1 VPRFSP
7 RTKTRPVPKLEP
19 RIAGITAL
27 IVVVLCAAAVR
38 LYYLQVIKHHEL
50 AELADRNRIRI
61 ERLPALRG
69 LVYDDRHRPLVDTR
83 PSFDAVMVP
92 EDSPNLSQTI
102 ERLEKLLG
110 EDSVAKKLEDADDE
124 GRPDFQPITVEERLD
139 WQQVVTLETHQLDLP
154 GVSLQVNPRRH
165 YIYGSLAAHLL
176 GYVGEVTAKDLA
188 RLPDYRMG
196 DEIGKFGLERSWE
209 NTLRGDNGGEEIEVD
224 AVGRRLRLLRE
235 IPEKP
240 GDSIVMTIDL
250 DLQQAAEQAIGDRAG
265 ALVAIDPNTGYILAI
280 ASHPTFDPNTF
291 AGGITPAQWRVL
303 ITDPSHPLED
313 RATQGMYPP
322 GSTFKIVDS
331 IAALEDRAITPSTTF
346 YCPGGLYFGGREY
359 RCWRKQGHGTLSI
372 HRAIVESC
380 DVFFYNVGEKLG
392 VDRIAAW
399 AHALGFGR
407 KTGIGLDNEKQG
419 IIPSSEWKRRRY
431 HERWYPAETLS
442 VAIGQGYVS
451 VTPLQLAELAAEVAN
466 GGTLYKPQFVKEIDA
481 LDGTAVKVF
490 PPVVES
496 RVRIN
501 PQVLELVRDAMVGV
515 VNASDGT
522 AHGAKLDNVI
532 VAGKT
537 GTAQVIKEAQGVRAK
552 ETAGPEKYRDHGW
565 FIAFAPADHPKIAV
579 ACVIEHGG
587 HGGSSAGPVVKAVM
601 EKYFAMNPPQT
612 PQTPLP
618 AMRQALATRPGA
630 RNQLDARTE

>member
-7 RTKTRPVPKLEP
+7 RSKTRPVPKLEP
-19 RIAGITAL
+19 RIAGLTAL

-110 EDSVAKKLEDADDE
+110 EDSVAKKLQDADDE
-124 GRPDFQPITVEERLD
+124 GRPDFQPVTVEERLD
-139 WQQVVTLETHQLDLP
+139 WQQVVTLETHQLELP

-165 YIYGSLAAHLL
+165 YIYGPLAAHLL

-209 NTLRGDNGGEEIEVD
+209 ETLRGDSGGEEIEVD

-265 ALVAIDPNTGYILAI
+265 ALVALDPNTGYILAM
-280 ASHPTFDPNTF
+280 ASHPSFDPNTF
-291 AGGITPAQWRVL
+291 AGGITPAQWRAL
-303 ITDPSHPLED
+303 IADPSHPLED
-313 RATQGMYPP
+313 RATQGTYPP

-331 IAALEDRAITPSTTF
+331 IAALMDRAINPSTTF
-346 YCPGGLYFGGREY
+346 YCPGGMYFGGREY
-359 RCWRKQGHGTLSI
+359 RCWRKQGHGTLSV
-372 HRAIVESC
+372 HRAIIESC

-399 AHALGFGR
+399 AHALGLGR
-407 KTGIGLDNEKQG
+407 KTGIELDNERPG
-419 IIPSSEWKRRRY
+419 IIPSSEWKRRRF

-466 GGTLYKPQFVKEIDA
+466 GGTLYKPQFVKEIDS
-481 LDGTAVKVF
+481 LDGAPVKVF

-496 RVRIN
+496 RVRID
-501 PQVLELVRDAMVGV
+501 PQVLAQVRDAMVGV

-522 AHGAKLDNVI
+522 AHGARLDNVI

-537 GTAQVIKEAQGVRAK
+537 GTAQVIKEAQGVRMK
-552 ETAGPEKYRDHGW
+552 ENAGPEKYRDHGW
-565 FIAFAPADHPKIAV
+565 FMAFAPADHPKIAI

-601 EKYFAMNPPQT
+601 EKYFQMNPQQTPPPALRQASAAGGGAARSQFDPQT
-612 PQTPLP
+612 
-618 AMRQALATRPGA
+618 
-630 RNQLDARTE
+630 E